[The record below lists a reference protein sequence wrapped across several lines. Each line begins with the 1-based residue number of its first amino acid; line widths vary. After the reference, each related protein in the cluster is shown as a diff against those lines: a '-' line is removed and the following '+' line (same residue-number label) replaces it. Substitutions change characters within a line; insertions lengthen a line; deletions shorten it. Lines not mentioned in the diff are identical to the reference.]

1 MEGDFT
7 VESYRNVVKRLGEV
21 ALEHKIQNLSTAG
34 PLNLYRF
41 FLARRSKMLG
51 ESETSETRTWE
62 VEAFLRHFKFP
73 DLSAAISE
81 KGSMSAVQCATF
93 SGDVKM
99 LHFLVQKKAD
109 VNDSGVVEVRTCFN
123 TVIEQA

>member
-1 MEGDFT
+1 MDGGDFT
-7 VESYRNVVKRLGEV
+7 VESDRHVVKKLGEV

-51 ESETSETRTWE
+51 EAEATTWE
-62 VEAFLRHFKFP
+62 VETFLRHFKFP
-73 DLSAAISE
+73 DLDAAILD

-93 SGDVKM
+93 SGDVEM
-99 LHFLVQKKAD
+99 LRFLVQKKAD
-109 VNDSGVVEVRTCFN
+109 VNDSGLVSRSYNIFQHN
-123 TVIEQA
+123 YEQP